1 MQISPIIV
9 ALYQKL
15 ERAKKLKLAIAEEEN
30 KIEVEEITSKVTFF
44 YEKLRN
50 SVDFKEVHLLR
61 RFAIERNLRRRL
73 LLETLKPQIAKGLI
87 EDLIRS
93 RYLPNNALPEKFI
106 LQVAHIIKRYND
118 LFLLLNDLYHTAE
131 RKKYFDWLVGIEAC
145 EIDML
150 LSPETIGDSVIETMY
165 QAIKPR
171 IKFSG
176 ASVDEVRVR
185 EKNVQLYIAIH
196 KSLVKSD
203 DTIIA
208 YHSFNLYFPDW
219 RQADE
224 NLVKVVAANFASI
237 HRTLQHHLK
246 HPYQKKLLNT
256 IKEDVVT
263 FKILYELIL
272 LKGDDLADLLADPEQ
287 FLAEAK
293 ILINQKYKI
302 VGNKIRQSSIRAV
315 IYIFVTKMTLALI
328 FELPYEV
335 YIVKELHYL
344 PLIINVLL
352 PPLLM
357 FLITLTIVPPTK
369 ENTNKILDN
378 LHNIIYGEPK
388 QSILCKLNVKY
399 SQNWGFRTF
408 YYSMFTTLYILV
420 FGFIIML
427 LQSLSFNILSGTLF
441 LFFLTMV
448 SFFALKIRSTAKEYK
463 VLQKKMGL
471 LAFLIDFFS
480 LPIVSA
486 GRWLSTKFK
495 KINVFAFV
503 MDYIIEAPFKI
514 FIATFEDWLGFLK
527 DKKEGMYHDE

>member
-15 ERAKKLKLAIAEEEN
+15 ERAKKLKRAVAEEEN

-208 YHSFNLYFPDW
+208 YHLFNLYFPDW

-224 NLVKVVAANFASI
+224 N
-237 HRTLQHHLK
+237 
-246 HPYQKKLLNT
+246 
-256 IKEDVVT
+256 
-263 FKILYELIL
+263 L

-344 PLIINVLL
+344 LFIIPCLL
-352 PPLLM
+352 P
-357 FLITLTIVPPTK
+357 
-369 ENTNKILDN
+369 
-378 LHNIIYGEPK
+378 
-388 QSILCKLNVKY
+388 
-399 SQNWGFRTF
+399 
-408 YYSMFTTLYILV
+408 YI
-420 FGFIIML
+420 F
-427 LQSLSFNILSGTLF
+427 
-441 LFFLTMV
+441 
-448 SFFALKIRSTAKEYK
+448 
-463 VLQKKMGL
+463 
-471 LAFLIDFFS
+471 
-480 LPIVSA
+480 
-486 GRWLSTKFK
+486 
-495 KINVFAFV
+495 
-503 MDYIIEAPFKI
+503 
-514 FIATFEDWLGFLK
+514 
-527 DKKEGMYHDE
+527 

>member
-15 ERAKKLKLAIAEEEN
+15 ERAKKIKLAYAEEEN

-118 LFLLLNDLYHTAE
+118 LFLLLNDLYHTSE

-150 LSPETIGDSVIETMY
+150 LSPETIADSVIETMY

-176 ASVDEVRVR
+176 TSVDEVRVR

-208 YHSFNLYFPDW
+208 YHLFNLYFPDW
-219 RQADE
+219 QQADE
-224 NLVKVVAANFASI
+224 NLIKVVAANFVSI

-246 HPYQKKLLNT
+246 HPYQKKLLST

-272 LKGDDLADLLADPEQ
+272 LKGDDLADLLADPDQ

-293 ILINQKYKI
+293 ILIHQKYKI
-302 VGNKIRQSSIRAV
+302 VGNKIRQSSIRAI
-315 IYIFVTKMTLALI
+315 IYIFITKMTMALI

-335 YIVKELHYL
+335 YVVKELHYL

-357 FLITLTIVPPTK
+357 FLITLTIVPPAK

-388 QSILCKLNVKY
+388 QSLLCKLSVKY
-399 SQNWGFRTF
+399 NQNWGFRTF

-420 FGFIIML
+420 FGAIIMV
-427 LQSLSFNILSGTLF
+427 LQNLKFNILSGTLF
-441 LFFLTMV
+441 FFFLTMV
-448 SFFALKIRSTAKEYK
+448 SFFALKIRATAKEYK
-463 VLQKKMGL
+463 VLQKKVGL
-471 LAFLIDFFS
+471 LSFLIDFFS
-480 LPIVSA
+480 LPIVYA